1 MVTWHLKDVP
11 AVRRTLCLGRG
22 LISVVSLEK
31 TGILENLQNTRMQ
44 QSVHW
49 RKLALPHKKDC
60 SELGARYSVL
70 QELEYF
76 DRIRYFAVDP
86 MHNLYPGTSKHMMRS
101 VSLNEKIDF
110 LNDEDFQFLKI
121 FSYTRKDF
129 IKFLRIHSRSM
140 EKLDIS
146 VFIVFAQR
154 NPPEDHS
161 QRWRFFLLAC
171 ETLGMGDLTDN
182 DIEIGDGYLMQF
194 CKTFETLYG

>member
-1 MVTWHLKDVP
+1 MSGEGFDFSSFARENWNPRKSSKQKN
-11 AVRRTLCLGRG
+11 AAKR
-22 LISVVSLEK
+22 SLEK
-31 TGILENLQNTRMQ
+31 IGAAAQKRL
-44 QSVHW
+44 
-49 RKLALPHKKDC
+49 C

-76 DRIRYFAVDP
+76 DRISYFAVDP
-86 MHNLYPGTSKHMMRS
+86 MHNFYLGTAKHMMMS
-101 VSLNEKIDF
+101 VCLNEKIEF
-110 LNDEDFQFLKI
+110 LNDEDFQFLEI

-154 NPPEDHS
+154 NPPEDHL

-171 ETLGMGDLTDN
+171 KTLGMGDLTDN
-182 DIEIGDGYLMQF
+182 DI
-194 CKTFETLYG
+194 

>member
-1 MVTWHLKDVP
+1 MSGEGFDFSSFARENWNPRKSSKHKN
-11 AVRRTLCLGRG
+11 AAKR
-22 LISVVSLEK
+22 SLEK
-31 TGILENLQNTRMQ
+31 TGAAAQKRL
-44 QSVHW
+44 
-49 RKLALPHKKDC
+49 C

-86 MHNLYPGTSKHMMRS
+86 MHNLYPGTAKHMMRS
-101 VSLNEKIDF
+101 VWLNEKIEF

-121 FSYTRKDF
+121 FSYTKDF

-146 VFIVFAQR
+146 VFIVFTQR